1 MDTKSCR
8 PAPILLQERT
18 NISTFRK
25 VGVFVSWHYRG
36 LLRANGSCSTPYK
49 FLSLTG
55 EWEGEGLRNVIRI
68 VEDARVPSYLGCWQ
82 TTVKLASYIKTFALG
97 YIYPKRFCSK
107 GFQIFEF
114 LNFRK
119 IVRSEINFD
128 SLKNENAGDKIR
140 LCKKCESSID
150 TFSFII
156 YYTYAFCHLDLFFS
170 PGIN

>member
-1 MDTKSCR
+1 MYRLISVVDRRQSSSHL
-8 PAPILLQERT
+8 ILKRSRLD
-18 NISTFRK
+18 IFIPS
-25 VGVFVSWHYRG
+25 VFVR
-36 LLRANGSCSTPYK
+36 K
-49 FLSLTG
+49 FL
-55 EWEGEGLRNVIRI
+55 
-68 VEDARVPSYLGCWQ
+68 D
-82 TTVKLASYIKTFALG
+82 
-97 YIYPKRFCSK
+97 
-107 GFQIFEF
+107 FQIFEF
-114 LNFRK
+114 LNIRK